1 MDIYPSS
8 EIYSFVYLLSFDDD
22 NSLFLNWK
30 RWEAFETFGLKPF
43 CTRNFAW
50 LLWGVIKTFLKMY
63 ELLSNDAG
71 KDTLMGRSSK
81 PKMSAGIM
89 VLEPD
94 SQKCLEKV
102 INDRIRFYEQLRNH
116 G

>member
-30 RWEAFETFGLKPF
+30 RWEAFETFGLTPF

-63 ELLSNDAG
+63 ELLSHDAG

-102 INDRIRFYEQLRNH
+102 INDRIKFYEQLRNH